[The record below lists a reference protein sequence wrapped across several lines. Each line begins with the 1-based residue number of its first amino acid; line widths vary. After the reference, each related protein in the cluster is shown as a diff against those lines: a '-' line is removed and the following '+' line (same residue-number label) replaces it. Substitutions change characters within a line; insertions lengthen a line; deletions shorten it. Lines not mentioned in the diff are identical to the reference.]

1 MAFIAI
7 VVGLLLL
14 IKGGDWLLKSSVS
27 LSLNLSIPKAVIG
40 MTVVS
45 FATSAP
51 ELIVSIQ
58 SALAGYSDIALGNV
72 VGSNIANLAF
82 VLAITI
88 LITPIAVPKSFL
100 KTDWPM
106 LMLATILFIGMI
118 AFDGILSSVEGLVM
132 VLILIAFLYYLLK
145 GQGVSEV
152 TEEASEEFEL
162 LNSFQTIQY
171 LIAGGF
177 ALWLGSE
184 TLVRGAISL
193 ASLMG
198 VSERVISI
206 SIISVGTSIPELS
219 ASIIAIIRKEK
230 AISLGNLIGSNIFN
244 ILAVM
249 GITSM
254 IQPISVQDPSLITND
269 FIWMFAISLL
279 VLLMVFVPR
288 DSLPEAVEDEFYL
301 SDLIGLPVKDLE
313 GKSLGTISSVEN
325 YGAGDVLEIVGVISG
340 GLMLPFT
347 KQAVPRVD
355 IQNGLVVIDPPDG
368 IFDTPDEE
376 AKESDSGQ

>member
-88 LITPIAVPKSFL
+88 LITPIAVPKSFF

-106 LMLATILFIGMI
+106 MMLATLLFIGMI

-132 VLILIAFLYYLLK
+132 VLILMAFLYYLLK

-171 LIAGGF
+171 LINKIDHLENRLNF
-177 ALWLGSE
+177 AKTFS
-184 TLVRGAISL
+184 AIKTQHIDML
-193 ASLMG
+193 
-198 VSERVISI
+198 
-206 SIISVGTSIPELS
+206 
-219 ASIIAIIRKEK
+219 
-230 AISLGNLIGSNIFN
+230 
-244 ILAVM
+244 
-249 GITSM
+249 
-254 IQPISVQDPSLITND
+254 ND
-269 FIWMFAISLL
+269 
-279 VLLMVFVPR
+279 
-288 DSLPEAVEDEFYL
+288 
-301 SDLIGLPVKDLE
+301 
-313 GKSLGTISSVEN
+313 
-325 YGAGDVLEIVGVISG
+325 EIVNS
-340 GLMLPFT
+340 
-347 KQAVPRVD
+347 
-355 IQNGLVVIDPPDG
+355 
-368 IFDTPDEE
+368 
-376 AKESDSGQ
+376 

>member
-51 ELIVSIQ
+51 ELIVSVQ
-58 SALAGYSDIALGNV
+58 SALAGYSDIAFGNV

-82 VLAITI
+82 VLAVTI
-88 LITPIAVPKSFL
+88 LITPIAVPKSFF

-106 LMLATILFIGMI
+106 MMLATLLFIGMI
-118 AFDGILSSVEGLVM
+118 TFDGMLSSVEGFIM
-132 VLILIAFLYYLLK
+132 VLTLIAFLYYLLK

-152 TEEASEEFEL
+152 TEIASEEFEL
-162 LNSFQTIQY
+162 FNSFQTILY

-184 TLVRGAISL
+184 TLVRGAVSL

-230 AISLGNLIGSNIFN
+230 AISLGNLIGSNVFN

-249 GITSM
+249 GITSI
-254 IQPISVQDPSLITND
+254 IQPISVQDPSLISND
-269 FIWMFAISLL
+269 LVWMFVISLL
-279 VLLMVFVPR
+279 VLLMVFIPR
-288 DSLPEAVEDEFYL
+288 DSRLNRFNGFVLLGLYL
-301 SDLIGLPVKDLE
+301 YFIYVI
-313 GKSLGTISSVEN
+313 LG
-325 YGAGDVLEIVGVISG
+325 
-340 GLMLPFT
+340 
-347 KQAVPRVD
+347 
-355 IQNGLVVIDPPDG
+355 
-368 IFDTPDEE
+368 
-376 AKESDSGQ
+376 